1 MTWWQLCNL
10 INAPHRFFPL
20 TRRLLRITVTFSL
33 FPTTSLFVSA
43 RVRHETQKPVMGFI
57 GRLGKRVGAKQAKE
71 VRQVFK
77 RALDFSPR
85 RSSNVLPNKRKR
97 KRPPETKEELAY
109 WLSKSNEKVSEKQF
123 FVRPNRPF
131 RTLPPRLV
139 PAGALLYIV
148 PAFLGGFN
156 FIFILLTR
164 TLGI

>member
-1 MTWWQLCNL
+1 MC
-10 INAPHRFFPL
+10 PFPPPYGKIPFEKSP
-20 TRRLLRITVTFSL
+20 LLQGASL
-33 FPTTSLFVSA
+33 SSA
-43 RVRHETQKPVMGFI
+43 RVTQETQKPVMGFI
-57 GRLGKRVGAKQAKE
+57 GRLGRQVRAKQAKE
-71 VRQVFK
+71 MKQVFK
-77 RALDFSPR
+77 RALNFSPR
-85 RSSNVLPNKRKR
+85 HSSNVLPNKR

-109 WLSKSNEKVSEKQF
+109 WLSKSEDKVSEKQF

>member
-1 MTWWQLCNL
+1 MTWWRLCNL
-10 INAPHRFFPL
+10 INAPHRFFPI
-20 TRRLLRITVTFSL
+20 TRRLLRTTVTFSL

-43 RVRHETQKPVMGFI
+43 RLTHETQKPVMGFI
-57 GRLGKRVGAKQAKE
+57 GRLGKRVRSKQAKE

-109 WLSKSNEKVSEKQF
+109 WLSKSEDKVSEKQF